1 MFELNRGPRSQEL
14 AEREFARD
22 VETFVAGTTTGQA
35 DDETVTPLIE
45 RAWALSH
52 PHGEGWLRWGSSG
65 MPMTGEQI
73 AGHAEAAARAL
84 RTAGWNPSVRA
95 GRGIRDALI
104 HAETN
109 DPDRRF
115 GYDTRLAVGDILGL
129 LIRALTGAP
138 HAYYETWDD
147 HPDRTVE
154 EVLTL
159 LAAAA
164 AFARRYGTDGRTSR
178 RTAA

>member
-35 DDETVTPLIE
+35 DDETVTPLVE

-73 AGHAEAAARAL
+73 AGHAEAAAQAL

-164 AFARRYGTDGRTSR
+164 AFARRYGTADYASR
-178 RTAA
+178 PTAA